1 MAGVYDAEVPP
12 VPIPNTEV
20 KLSGAEN
27 TWRVTSREDRS
38 MPAPQK
44 QRPLGVAFLFSARVF
59 VRIPMGLLAGI
70 PGLSYTIEGKG
81 RRRDGTAE
89 DFL

>member
-38 MPAPQK
+38 VPAQK
-44 QRPLGVAFLFSARVF
+44 AATEMLLLFLFPR
-59 VRIPMGLLAGI
+59 REGL
-70 PGLSYTIEGKG
+70 
-81 RRRDGTAE
+81 RRDSRDLGIKDE
-89 DFL
+89 